1 MPTKEPNIID
11 SFRGL
16 LDDHLGKKEFVGA
29 FEEVLK
35 LVSDLKKSNDQEW
48 TLIHSALQMLEKKL
62 ADTSAGEL
70 DTFKGEANTL
80 IQSHISAIEDKLKTV
95 DEKLAVVK
103 DGMPGK
109 DADELKIVQ
118 DVLAQIQLPE
128 QKETLLD
135 TPEDIRNKL
144 EVLNGDERLSK
155 EAIKGLDDIEKD
167 VQEVKARP
175 RIAGARGVVLYV
187 NGAKKLL
194 SAQTINI
201 TGSGVSYAYAN
212 GRNDI
217 TITGGSGSLS
227 VLAATGTIN
236 DSNTVFT
243 FASEPTLVVV
253 NGAMYRH
260 GAGVT
265 IATTTA
271 TLDNPV
277 GTGGDIYGMA

>member
-1 MPTKEPNIID
+1 MSKEEPNIID

-29 FEEVLK
+29 FEQVLK

-70 DTFKGEANTL
+70 DTFKGEANTV
-80 IQSHISAIEDKLKTV
+80 IQSHISEIEKKLKAV
-95 DEKLAVVK
+95 DEKIASVR
-103 DGMPGK
+103 DGNDGV
-109 DADELKIVQ
+109 DADEAKVVAE
-118 DVLAQIQLPE
+118 VLAQIQLPE

-144 EVLNGDERLSK
+144 EVLNGDERLKAS
-155 EAIKGLDDIEKD
+155 AILGLEEIEK
-167 VQEVKARP
+167 EVKEIKATP
-175 RIAGARGVVLYV
+175 RIAGARGIVLYV
-187 NGAKKLL
+187 NGVKKLL

-201 TGSGVSYAYAN
+201 TGSGVSYNFAN

-227 VLAATGTIN
+227 VLAATGTVN
-236 DSNTVFT
+236 DSNKTFT
-243 FASEPTLVVV
+243 FASEPTLVIV
-253 NGAMYRH
+253 NGATYRH
-260 GAGVT
+260 GSGVT
-265 IATTTA
+265 ISTTTA
-271 TLDNPV
+271 TLDNAP
-277 GTGGDIYGMA
+277 GFGGDVYGLG